1 MRKEIEIIAN
11 APVRFGAKF
20 QELVEYHSLI
30 TELSKRDLKARYT
43 QTVLGLA
50 WAFINP
56 LVSVLLLYF
65 VFTVVAKTNTA
76 GVPPLLFVMSGLCI
90 WNFFSRVVG
99 DSGQSLLGAQAIVKK
114 IYFPRLIIPLSKM
127 LVGLVDLAIVLLFL
141 LILLLVYQ
149 FPVSWNFLLI
159 IPILLLAMLTSL
171 AFGVWVSA
179 LNIRFRDFGQI
190 VPILLRIGI
199 FIGPIGYSL
208 AEVPER
214 FHWWYKLNPMTGLIE
229 GFRSAVLGLPMDVGS
244 LLYTLIIT
252 IVVLIT
258 GVYYFIRMDKYIGD
272 IL

>member
-159 IPILLLAMLTSL
+159 IPILLLAMQLFL
-171 AFGVWVSA
+171 
-179 LNIRFRDFGQI
+179 LNAKLKKRLSHRGFQITLPGQSY
-190 VPILLRIGI
+190 RIG
-199 FIGPIGYSL
+199 FGH
-208 AEVPER
+208 V
-214 FHWWYKLNPMTGLIE
+214 FHE
-229 GFRSAVLGLPMDVGS
+229 DD
-244 LLYTLIIT
+244 LLLFT
-252 IVVLIT
+252 IHVR
-258 GVYYFIRMDKYIGD
+258 VYRQCIYPSV
-272 IL
+272 

>member
-1 MRKEIEIIAN
+1 M
-11 APVRFGAKF
+11 
-20 QELVEYHSLI
+20 
-30 TELSKRDLKARYT
+30 
-43 QTVLGLA
+43 
-50 WAFINP
+50 
-56 LVSVLLLYF
+56 
-65 VFTVVAKTNTA
+65 
-76 GVPPLLFVMSGLCI
+76 
-90 WNFFSRVVG
+90 
-99 DSGQSLLGAQAIVKK
+99 
-114 IYFPRLIIPLSKM
+114 
-127 LVGLVDLAIVLLFL
+127 
-141 LILLLVYQ
+141 
-149 FPVSWNFLLI
+149 I

-199 FIGPIGYSL
+199 FISPIGYSL